1 MVLPAPGAR
10 RALAAAPAQA
20 SLLRTSLRFRLM
32 LYVGFVTCLPS
43 AHLQFFS
50 SICQL
55 LCLALPYILVLS
67 SSNSSP
73 RYSRTLYPSHP
84 CSAIPTL
91 NKWRISMPPLPHACA
106 SESCKLSCRS
116 LPSLCYQRR
125 CTIANRS
132 LLISPNDRTHAER
145 WWNSLI
151 PTNEGGQILR
161 NPRGIA
167 RTVKTGS

>member
-1 MVLPAPGAR
+1 MSDSLPVCLQLISSSS
-10 RALAAAPAQA
+10 ALSA
-20 SLLRTSLRFRLM
+20 SCSA
-32 LYVGFVTCLPS
+32 LP
-43 AHLQFFS
+43 
-50 SICQL
+50 
-55 LCLALPYILVLS
+55 CLALYSCPFLLQFH
-67 SSNSSP
+67 P

-91 NKWRISMPPLPHACA
+91 NNWRISMPPLPASCLAEAYQVCA
-106 SESCKLSCRS
+106 TYS
-116 LPSLCYQRR
+116 R

-167 RTVKTGS
+167 RRLKQVASIGTLLVAVSE